1 MSAASDAFR
10 ANQPIFASATAWPDL
25 TIDAAISEAQNYT
38 DLTGYP
44 LDLMTG
50 HLLELAANAG
60 KGGTGQ
66 GGVVQ
71 SASIDGVAVAMVAP
85 PVKGMLQYSL
95 AQTTMGQKLL
105 MYLKTKSVGG
115 IYAGGS
121 NMRESFR

>member
-10 ANQPIFASATAWPDL
+10 AKQPIFASATNWPDL
-25 TIDAAISEAQNYT
+25 AIDAAIAEAQNYT

-60 KGGTGQ
+60 KNGTGQ

-71 SASIDGVAVAMVAP
+71 SAGIDGVSVSMAPP
-85 PVKGMLQYSL
+85 PVKGMLQYNL
-95 AQTTMGQKLL
+95 AQTIMGQKLL
-105 MYLKTKSVGG
+105 MYLKTQSVGG
-115 IYAGGS
+115 LYAGGS
-121 NMRESFR
+121 TMRGSLR